1 MFTRMYSIGG
11 ERMARAI
18 WSPLYSLEEDRSKRY
33 PFPCLRNR
41 TKWSRSISAEEHI
54 FFVFPWKIDGTTWNF
69 PRFRFVFEEFL
80 TQQLTTTDKF
90 SHVRCRFSRDFF
102 LSLSHFSSMDKLV
115 WIVVKWK
122 LFLFEKERYNYSF
135 LLLSFIQHQ
144 EQDEQFIHHYQH
156 IYIIHHLL

>member
-1 MFTRMYSIGG
+1 
-11 ERMARAI
+11 MARAI

-90 SHVRCRFSRDFF
+90 SRVRSRFSRDFF
-102 LSLSHFSSMDKLV
+102 LSLSHFSSTEKLV

-122 LFLFEKERYNYSF
+122 VFLFEKKRYNYNF
-135 LLLSFIQHQ
+135 LLSFF
-144 EQDEQFIHHYQH
+144 FITFHRFCNFFSS
-156 IYIIHHLL
+156 YIRNFINYRIKFFIGFILLDQL